1 VRVVAVSNFTA
12 GALMRDS
19 RATVLPPGL
28 SREWFD
34 TLVEAAAGAPPP
46 GSQVRLVTTFTLGH
60 WQDKGLPQLLAGVA
74 ALGRGDVLV
83 TICGSGDPS
92 PELTRCVDSYPFCVL
107 RPGCTDQELARELAR
122 ADLFV
127 LATRTKPGHGCVG
140 EGFGLVLAE
149 AQVAGTP
156 VIAPAYGGSRD
167 AYLDGVTGVAP
178 AGESAED
185 LAEVLR
191 PLLQHPGPLAEMGK
205 RAAEWA
211 RQCFAPEAYAL
222 RATTR
227 LL

>member
-1 VRVVAVSNFTA
+1 
-12 GALMRDS
+12 
-19 RATVLPPGL
+19 
-28 SREWFD
+28 
-34 TLVEAAAGAPPP
+34 
-46 GSQVRLVTTFTLGH
+46 
-60 WQDKGLPQLLAGVA
+60 
-74 ALGRGDVLV
+74 
-83 TICGSGDPS
+83 
-92 PELTRCVDSYPFCVL
+92 
-107 RPGCTDQELARELAR
+107 
-122 ADLFV
+122 V
-127 LATRTKPGHGCVG
+127 LATRTRAGRDAVG

-178 AGESAED
+178 AGESAGD

-191 PLLQHPGPLAEMGK
+191 QLLRHPGLLAEMGK

-211 RQCFAPEAYAL
+211 RECFAPDAYAL